1 MDNLLSKDYAKKV
14 NSQGPGPLGTHWC
27 FPHHPVFNPRKPGKV
42 RVAFNCSAK
51 HNGTS
56 MNDQLLW
63 GPDLTDSLVGVV
75 TRFRED

>member
-14 NSQGPGPLGTHWC
+14 NSQGPCPLGTHWC
-27 FPHHPVFNPRKPGKV
+27 LPHHLVFNPRKPGKV
-42 RVAFNCSAK
+42 RAFNCSAK

-56 MNDQLLW
+56 MNDQLFW